1 MKKLWK
7 RVENNLFWGMP
18 ERSHGKTR
26 HVLACPYG
34 QSQRFP
40 NQVDSGRKRQP
51 RRRKRQPRHLPAGGR
66 GNGGTFQQPEETT
79 SVSEDFAAMEKIL
92 QDGPVANSDAEA
104 ELRALL
110 APDSSARQLV
120 PVVDTMSESLSD
132 WLGSA
137 LSGAVLADDGEP
149 IATVEQLM
157 IKASSKGHLA
167 GLGVPTEHVDA
178 VWARMEALEAGSPV
192 SSNRDRVP
200 ALLRPD
206 TDASAL
212 LCSDGH
218 RLSRRLRT

>member
-1 MKKLWK
+1 M
-7 RVENNLFWGMP
+7 G
-18 ERSHGKTR
+18 
-26 HVLACPYG
+26 C
-34 QSQRFP
+34 
-40 NQVDSGRKRQP
+40 
-51 RRRKRQPRHLPAGGR
+51 
-66 GNGGTFQQPEETT
+66 FQQPEETT

-92 QDGPVANSDAEA
+92 QDGAVANSDAEA

-120 PVVDTMSESLSD
+120 PVVDTMSESLSN
-132 WLGSA
+132 WLGSVA
-137 LSGAVLADDGEP
+137 PVLSGAVLADDGGEP